1 MGHNDKRNEKILRE
15 IVRVFEIKKNLIKA
29 IPILKILLA
38 TLIFYLIIDKISG
51 YSVDIAKIKKDF
63 NISYFILA
71 LLFFIFTQLFG
82 SSIVFLLLSLFSRT
96 SLLYV
101 FRIIFT
107 AQFLDYI
114 PFLGIAYKGKKFK
127 DNLKFGYK
135 NFISTYLFLIQIGIL
150 NLSFALSFYFFAF
163 PESYFKSNYNIFW
176 IFNLCFIISIFIIFF
191 FKKLVKFIK
200 NFNLIYNSKKKK
212 FILFQL
218 ILDYFFFLE
227 KTIFSKFV
235 FLKSIILDCFA
246 HIFYFFCFIYIFK
259 CYQIQIEIVDLMFI
273 YLIFSF
279 STQIKILPKN
289 YGVDEIIGSFL
300 IEISSG
306 SFLLGLVVMLT
317 LRLINLISALIL
329 SICFNFS
336 YRFKNLRLTF
346 NKLINNYYK
355 R

>member
-1 MGHNDKRNEKILRE
+1 LEHNDKRNEKILRE
-15 IVRVFEIKKNLIKA
+15 IVRMLEIKKNLIKT
-29 IPILKILLA
+29 IPILKTLLA
-38 TLIFYLIIDKISG
+38 ILILYLIMNKISG
-51 YSVDIAKIKKDF
+51 YSIDIAKIKKDF
-63 NISYFILA
+63 NINYFILA

-82 SSIVFLLLSLFSRT
+82 SSILLLLLNLFSKT

-135 NFISTYLFLIQIGIL
+135 NFISTYLFLLQIGIL
-150 NLSFALSFYFFAF
+150 NTSFALSLYFLSF
-163 PESYFKSNYNIFW
+163 PESYFKSNFNIFW
-176 IFNLCFIISIFIIFF
+176 IFNLLFIISIFIIFYN
-191 FKKLVKFIK
+191 KNLVKFLK
-200 NFNLIYNSKKKK
+200 NFNFIYNSKKKK

-218 ILDYFFFLE
+218 IINYFFFLE
-227 KTIFSKFV
+227 KTISTKFV

-246 HIFYFFCFIYIFK
+246 HIFYFCCFFYIFK
-259 CYQIQIEIVDLMFI
+259 CYQIKIEIVDLMFI
-273 YLIFSF
+273 YLMFSF

-289 YGVDEIIGSFL
+289 YGVDEIIGSLL

-317 LRLINLISALIL
+317 LRLINLICALIL
-329 SICFNFS
+329 FICFNFS
-336 YRFKNLRLTF
+336 YRLKILRLTF